1 MWDEPFKDTDRIA
14 FVNET
19 GQDFVEDINNSN
31 NNKFYVRFSNFPN
44 FTGRKINMNLFN
56 QYLESVTVPDL
67 SIQMLHSMYL
77 HDDQKHPASIGKRD
91 LQTLTM
97 TFQVDEARKNWYA
110 FYCWLW
116 YMRHGQTC
124 GKKSLIGEEL
134 LRYDCI
140 DTIEVI
146 NLTNN
151 NEVVSKLKFGHCIL
165 NNISSME
172 LTCQTSE
179 LSKFTVTFEVETLDL
194 DLLTNE
200 E

>member
-1 MWDEPFKDTDRIA
+1 MENNNIT

-31 NNKFYVRFSNFPN
+31 NNKFIVRFSNFPN
-44 FTGRKINMNLFN
+44 FTGHKLNMNNLN
-56 QYLESVTVPDL
+56 QYLESITIPDMT
-67 SIQMLHSMYL
+67 IPILHSMYQ
-77 HDDQKHPASIGKRD
+77 HEDQRHPNPIGQRELQSI
-91 LQTLTM
+91 TL

-110 FYCWLW
+110 FYSWLW

-140 DTIEVI
+140 DVIEVI

-151 NEVVSKLKFGHCIL
+151 NEIVSKLKFGHCIL
-165 NNISSME
+165 TNISSSE
-172 LTCQTSE
+172 FTCQSSE
-179 LSKFTVTFEVETLDL
+179 IGKFTVTFEVETLDL
-194 DLLTNE
+194 DLLTE
-200 E
+200 EE

>member
-1 MWDEPFKDTDRIA
+1 MWNEPFKDNERIA

-44 FTGRKINMNLFN
+44 FTGYKFNLNNLN
-56 QYLESVTVPDL
+56 QYLISVTVPDL
-67 SIQMLHSMYL
+67 AIQTLKSTYL
-77 HDDQKHPASIGKRD
+77 HENQLHPASIGARD
-91 LQTLTM
+91 FQAITM
-97 TFQVDEARKNWYA
+97 SFQVDEARKNWFA
-110 FYCWLW
+110 FYSWLM
-116 YMRHGQTC
+116 YMRYGKTC
-124 GKKSLIGEEL
+124 GKRSLVGEEL

-151 NEVVSKLKFGHCIL
+151 NDIISKLKFGHCIL
-165 NNISSME
+165 NNISSTE
-172 LTCQTSE
+172 FNCQTSE
-179 LSKFTVTFEVETLDL
+179 LSTFTVTFEVETVDF
-194 DLLTNE
+194 DLLTTE

>member
-1 MWDEPFKDTDRIA
+1 MEDISNIDTIG

-19 GQDFVEDINNSN
+19 GQDFVDDINNSN
-31 NNKFYVRFSNFPN
+31 NNKFIVRFSNFPN
-44 FTGRKINMNLFN
+44 FTGKKLNLNNLN
-56 QYLESVTVPDL
+56 QYLESVTVPDI

-77 HDDQKHPASIGKRD
+77 HEDQRHPNTIGKRD

-110 FYCWLW
+110 FYCWMW
-116 YMRHGQTC
+116 FMRHGMSC

-134 LRYDCI
+134 VRYDCI

-146 NLTNN
+146 NLSNN
-151 NEVVSKLKFGHCIL
+151 NEVVSKLKFQHCIL
-165 NNISSME
+165 NNVSSAE
-172 LTCQTSE
+172 FTCQASE
-179 LSKFTVTFEVETLDL
+179 LSKFTVTFEVESIDL
-194 DLLTNE
+194 DLLTDE